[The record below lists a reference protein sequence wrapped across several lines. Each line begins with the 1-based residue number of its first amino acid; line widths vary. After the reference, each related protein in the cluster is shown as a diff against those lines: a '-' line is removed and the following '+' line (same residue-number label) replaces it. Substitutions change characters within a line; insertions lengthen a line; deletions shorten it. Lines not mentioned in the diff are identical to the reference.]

1 MMRFPLMLSFLIV
14 AALTSSAR
22 AQEHGAGL
30 AALLGRAEPGVET
43 RVTALP
49 GAAGGT
55 PSMVG
60 ESARGSYVVARSSAS
75 EWTVIGK
82 AGAVELGRAPVVI
95 PQTNFV
101 VPTKLWDMQ
110 AGANYSRQLGD
121 RRGWGVGGGVGSAS
135 DVPFHSIHETDLSL
149 AARYELPS
157 RERNSWILL
166 LNYSNNRTF
175 LNNVPLPGFAY
186 VIREPDKGLTAVIG
200 FPFALVRYKPD
211 ENWTLSASLF
221 GGSNYTLEA
230 ARRVKPV
237 TLYARLA
244 RDPQQWLRAGRS
256 DYSNRLIYDE
266 KDARL
271 GARAPLGAG
280 LSLDGSLGWSF
291 DRRFSEARDANRSA
305 PRAALRNAAIASVAL
320 SWRP

>member
-1 MMRFPLMLSFLIV
+1 MIRSSLAFLML
-14 AALTSSAR
+14 AALSAPVR

-30 AALLGRAEPGVET
+30 MAMLGRAEPGVET

-60 ESARGSYVVARSSAS
+60 EDVRGSYVVARSSAD

-82 AGAVELGRAPVVI
+82 AGAVELGRTSIVI
-95 PQTNFV
+95 PQSGFA

-110 AGANYSRQLGD
+110 AGANYSCRLGD

-135 DVPFHSIHETDLSL
+135 DVPFHSIHETNLSL

-157 RERNSWILL
+157 RELNSWVFL

-175 LNNVPLPGFAY
+175 LNNIPLPGFAY
-186 VIREPDKGLTAVIG
+186 VIREPDKGLTAAVG

-211 ENWTLSASLF
+211 EDWTLSASLF
-221 GGSNYTLEA
+221 GGSNYTVEA

-244 RDPQQWLRAGRS
+244 REPRQWLRAGRS
-256 DYSNRLIYDE
+256 DYSDRLIYDE
-266 KDARL
+266 KDARV